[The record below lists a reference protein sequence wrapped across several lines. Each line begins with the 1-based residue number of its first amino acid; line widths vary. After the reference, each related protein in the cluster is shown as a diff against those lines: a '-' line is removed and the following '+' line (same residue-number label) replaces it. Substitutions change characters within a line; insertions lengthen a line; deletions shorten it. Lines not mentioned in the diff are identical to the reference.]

1 MSSTEQPG
9 ATLWATREQMADR
22 YQVHARTVDE
32 WRRRGILPAFVVS
45 ARLVRFPI
53 AECDEGV
60 RRFRHSA
67 RWEQKEG
74 GVL

>member
-1 MSSTEQPG
+1 MKPAEQNAAPV
-9 ATLWATREQMADR
+9 WATREQLASR
-22 YQVHARTVDE
+22 YPVHARTVDE

-67 RWEQKEG
+67 RWDQKEG